1 MPKFDLP
8 ARRPSKLQCKLL
20 ELTWN
25 IGYLSTQEAIEHI
38 YKIEQCHEGSETW
51 RYPTN
56 YNVISARSS
65 IIKSV
70 KNMVAKG
77 WLEKPYLDCHFR
89 LTSLGRAVF
98 LDAQHR
104 QLIPKTYYRQNYH
117 KQLL

>member
-1 MPKFDLP
+1 
-8 ARRPSKLQCKLL
+8 
-20 ELTWN
+20 
-25 IGYLSTQEAIEHI
+25 
-38 YKIEQCHEGSETW
+38 
-51 RYPTN
+51 
-56 YNVISARSS
+56 
-65 IIKSV
+65 
-70 KNMVAKG
+70 MVAKG